1 MARTLLNH
9 VNGGLSSEVFSV
21 DYCSGAALSSGGA
34 ALVI

>member
-9 VNGGLSSEVFSV
+9 VNGLSSEVFSV